1 MVTVPLSTVKAGL
14 LTGKIVTTSAVFP
27 AKYNNKQNT
36 RNVMTEPLGAPPSGL
51 IDGIKE
57 NAKLAVISGV
67 ILIVAGTFA
76 EMSPLVAGQ
85 FITIL
90 VGVSLVFGGVGQC
103 FLALKAGAFGRA
115 LLTFLVG
122 ALMVVAGS
130 FMMTQPVAGL
140 ASITLLL
147 VAYLIAAGLGELI
160 MSLQLRPADGWGWM
174 LFNGIITLLLGM
186 MLWRQYPLSGAWAI
200 GVLFGIKMIFSGWAL
215 VFIGRSVKQAAT
227 SLEA

>member
-1 MVTVPLSTVKAGL
+1 MSVIPGL
-14 LTGKIVTTSAVFP
+14 LTSKVAAIGAVFP
-27 AKYNNKQNT
+27 ANYNKKQHT
-36 RNVMTEPLGAPPSGL
+36 RNVMTEPLGASPSGL

-76 EMSPLVAGQ
+76 VISPLVAGLS
-85 FITIL
+85 ITIL
-90 VGVSLVFGGVGQC
+90 VGLSLVFGGVGQC

-147 VAYLIAAGLGELI
+147 VAYLVAAGLGELI

-186 MLWRQYPLSGAWAI
+186 MLWRQFPLSGAWAI
-200 GVLFGIKMIFSGWAL
+200 GVLFGIKMVFSGWAL
-215 VFIGRSVKQAAT
+215 VFIGRGVKQAAT

>member
-1 MVTVPLSTVKAGL
+1 
-14 LTGKIVTTSAVFP
+14 
-27 AKYNNKQNT
+27 
-36 RNVMTEPLGAPPSGL
+36 MTEPLGAPPSGL

-57 NAKLAVISGV
+57 NAKLAVVSGV

-76 EMSPLVAGQ
+76 VMSPLVAGLS
-85 FITIL
+85 ITIL

-122 ALMVVAGS
+122 ALMVAAGS

-147 VAYLIAAGLGELI
+147 VAYLVAAGLGELI

-186 MLWRQYPLSGAWAI
+186 MLWRQFPLSGAWAI

>member
-1 MVTVPLSTVKAGL
+1 
-14 LTGKIVTTSAVFP
+14 
-27 AKYNNKQNT
+27 
-36 RNVMTEPLGAPPSGL
+36 MTEPLGAPPSGL
-51 IDGIKE
+51 IDGIRE

-76 EMSPLVAGQ
+76 VLSPLVAGLS
-85 FITIL
+85 ITIL
-90 VGVSLVFGGVGQC
+90 VGVLLVFGGVGQC
-103 FLALKAGAFGRA
+103 FLALKAGASGRA

-147 VAYLIAAGLGELI
+147 VAYLVAAGLGELI
-160 MSLQLRPADGWGWM
+160 MALQLRPADGWGWM

-186 MLWRQYPLSGAWAI
+186 MLWRQFPLSGAWAI
-200 GVLFGIKMIFSGWAL
+200 GILFGIKMIFSGWAL
-215 VFIGRSVKQAAT
+215 VFIGRSVKQAAKT
-227 SLEA
+227 LAA

>member
-1 MVTVPLSTVKAGL
+1 M
-14 LTGKIVTTSAVFP
+14 TSKVAAIGAVFP
-27 AKYNNKQNT
+27 ANYNKKQPT
-36 RNVMTEPLGAPPSGL
+36 RNVMTEPLGASPSGL

-76 EMSPLVAGQ
+76 VMSPLVAGLS
-85 FITIL
+85 ITIL

-186 MLWRQYPLSGAWAI
+186 MLWRQYPLSGEWAI

-215 VFIGRSVKQAAT
+215 VFIGRGVKQAAT

>member
-1 MVTVPLSTVKAGL
+1 
-14 LTGKIVTTSAVFP
+14 
-27 AKYNNKQNT
+27 
-36 RNVMTEPLGAPPSGL
+36 MTEPLGAPPSGL

-57 NAKLAVISGV
+57 NAKLAVVSGA

-76 EMSPLVAGQ
+76 VMSPLVAGQ

-186 MLWRQYPLSGAWAI
+186 MLWRQFPLSGAWAI

>member
-1 MVTVPLSTVKAGL
+1 
-14 LTGKIVTTSAVFP
+14 
-27 AKYNNKQNT
+27 
-36 RNVMTEPLGAPPSGL
+36 MTEPLGASPSGL

-76 EMSPLVAGQ
+76 VISPLVAGLS
-85 FITIL
+85 ITIL
-90 VGVSLVFGGVGQC
+90 VGLSLVFGGVGQC

-147 VAYLIAAGLGELI
+147 VAYLVAAGLGELI
-160 MSLQLRPADGWGWM
+160 MSLHLRPADGWGWM

-186 MLWRQYPLSGAWAI
+186 MLWRQFPLSGAWAI
-200 GVLFGIKMIFSGWAL
+200 GVLFGIKMVFSGWAL
-215 VFIGRSVKQAAT
+215 VFIGRGVKQAAT

>member
-1 MVTVPLSTVKAGL
+1 
-14 LTGKIVTTSAVFP
+14 
-27 AKYNNKQNT
+27 
-36 RNVMTEPLGAPPSGL
+36 MTEPLGAPPSGL
-51 IDGIKE
+51 IDGIRE

-76 EMSPLVAGQ
+76 VLSPLVAGLS
-85 FITIL
+85 ITIL

-103 FLALKAGAFGRA
+103 FLALKAGASGRA

-147 VAYLIAAGLGELI
+147 VAYLVAAGLGELI
-160 MSLQLRPADGWGWM
+160 MALQLRPADGWG
-174 LFNGIITLLLGM
+174 
-186 MLWRQYPLSGAWAI
+186 
-200 GVLFGIKMIFSGWAL
+200 
-215 VFIGRSVKQAAT
+215 
-227 SLEA
+227 

>member
-1 MVTVPLSTVKAGL
+1 
-14 LTGKIVTTSAVFP
+14 
-27 AKYNNKQNT
+27 
-36 RNVMTEPLGAPPSGL
+36 MTEPLGASPSGL

-76 EMSPLVAGQ
+76 VMSPLVAGLS
-85 FITIL
+85 ITIL

-215 VFIGRSVKQAAT
+215 VFIGRGVKQAAT